1 MKGFKSITRRTV
13 VIIIP
18 LLVLILGSINFYTYI
33 GTKDGLTEQVEQR
46 MENRLNSV
54 EQFVENSLLENSK
67 IPELIARQIEVA
79 PTDLS
84 LKTYEDT
91 LKRTIPTN
99 ESTYGGGVFFEPFQ
113 YDKDEEYFSTFAYR
127 DGDKIKTTDKYSDP
141 AFDYTSQD
149 WYQVATDTEEDV
161 IYTRPYLDTNVDV
174 SMVTATA
181 PFYDNKEKFL
191 GVVTSDIDLTDIQ
204 QVINDIEVEKTG
216 YAFLIDDEGRYIADQ
231 DSSKMMELKITED
244 PNEQLASFGEQIV
257 AEEQSILQ
265 FENNSLFTKKM
276 EGTGWTIGLVVPD
289 QELYA
294 ALSTLTL
301 KQIVVSIIGIALIII
316 VVMLYSR
323 WIVRNVNDV
332 KNMAQTIASGDLTQ
346 TMQVNSEDE
355 FGQLAEATNQ
365 MKDNLRSIVDGITN
379 ASETITNHSHD
390 LTISADGVGEA
401 SEQVAAT
408 MQELA
413 SGAETQANVTG
424 DLATMMARYATQIQQ
439 TNDSGEAIRVSSLD
453 VLEMTEEGTQLMNSS
468 NEQMMQIE
476 QVVQD
481 AVTKMSRLDTET
493 QEISKL
499 VGVIQDVAEQT
510 NLLALNAAI
519 EAARAG
525 ESGKGFAVV
534 ADEVRKLA
542 EQVATSITDI
552 TGFVTNIQNE
562 SGSVSHSLKNGYTE
576 VELGMTQ
583 IQATGETFNQISSSV
598 TDMVDKIKNMAGN
611 LSDIASSSEEMND
624 SVENIATVSED
635 SAAGIEQ
642 TSAASEETTSSM
654 NEIVDGTSQLEKLAE
669 ELNELT
675 HQFKL

>member
-33 GTKDGLTEQVEQR
+33 GTKDGLTQQVEQR

-91 LKRTIPTN
+91 LKQTIPTN

-191 GVVTSDIDLTDIQ
+191 GVVTADIDLTDVQ

-231 DSSKMMELKITED
+231 DSAKMMELKITED
-244 PNEQLASFGEQIV
+244 PNEQLASLGEQIV

-294 ALSTLTL
+294 ALSSLTL
-301 KQIVVSIIGIALIII
+301 KQIAVSIIGIALIII

-346 TMQVNSEDE
+346 TMDVNSEDE

-365 MKDNLRSIVDGITN
+365 MKDNLRSIVDRITN

-424 DLATMMARYATQIQQ
+424 DLATMMDRYATQVQQ
-439 TNDSGEAIRVSSLD
+439 TNDSGEEIRVSSLD

-468 NEQMMQIE
+468 NKQMMQIE

-598 TDMVDKIKNMAGN
+598 TDMVDKIKSMAGN

-624 SVENIATVSED
+624 SVENIATVAED